1 MKLLEQLELRL
12 VDGGLRLILKWLSR
26 LAPERRMGGFGLIL
40 SWLSQLNSPH
50 QIAIVRSSLPLLD
63 ANGRLETLRSLL
75 AEPQSN
81 NNFNQDLDAVVNF
94 SAYQRDAW
102 VRMKAKMVKPGARV
116 LDAGAGQ
123 CQYQGLFDHTNYKAQ
138 DFAQYVGSDQGP
150 LWESWNYGKL
160 DYICDITAIP
170 VPDGSFDVVLCT
182 EVLEH
187 VPDPLSTIRELVRV
201 LAPGGTLLITA
212 PLGSGIHQEPH
223 HYYGGFSPYFFRRVF
238 GELGVEPVAI
248 KPLGGLLKHVAQEVA
263 RAGRTLAGSGELN
276 AEAEHIVNQWLP
288 QRLAE
293 LDDRY
298 FVEQFTVGFLVEARK
313 NA

>member
-1 MKLLEQLELRL
+1 MNGFKDRLGYKLQYFC
-12 VDGGLRLILKWLSR
+12 LRLILIWLRKMDAESR
-26 LAPERRMGGFGLIL
+26 LE
-40 SWLSQLNSPH
+40 
-50 QIAIVRSSLPLLD
+50 LLH
-63 ANGRLETLRSLL
+63 RLLG
-75 AEPQSN
+75 EPQGVPATKP
-81 NNFNQDLDAVVNF
+81 DLNALANF
-94 SAYQRDAW
+94 SAHQRDSW
-102 VRMKAKMVKPGARV
+102 VRLKAEMVKPGARV

-123 CQYQGLFDHTNYKAQ
+123 CQYQRLFDHTDYKAQ
-138 DFAQYVGSDQGP
+138 DFAQYAGSGEGP
-150 LWESWNYGKL
+150 LQESWNYGKL

-238 GELGVEPVAI
+238 GELGVEPVEI